1 MQSSPV
7 PVFEAPPAAPT
18 VTVARVQQDLGPMA
32 VFQRIAAAY
41 GISPLQLARDYA
53 SLAFGP
59 GRVSFN
65 DYVRLRLFDRVHWDG
80 CDLRTVVGQRCNREL
95 VVVINYRHD
104 WFGLVTDKIASTSYL
119 AAFGLPTI
127 PIDAIFAPRL
137 TRATPQCLRTR
148 EDLRNFLLRDEVYP
162 LFGKPTE
169 GFQSLGSIALRRP
182 HRPSGELEKIGG
194 GRVGLETFLDDITQH
209 YSSGYIFQ
217 PFVAPHPKAAA
228 LHGERLATARIVTL
242 LEDGEPRIF
251 RAAWKIPS
259 GENLADNYWRSG
271 NLLAKIDVDTGKI
284 GRVISGTGF
293 EAACKTHHP
302 DSGAPFEGAS
312 LPQWDE
318 MKAVAL
324 EAARV
329 MHHMPMLGWD
339 MGPTSA
345 GPVIVEMN
353 ETPDFFLNQFADA
366 RGVLEPDFVRFI
378 AAQKRAAKDFEMR
391 MKSDIAKL

>member
-1 MQSSPV
+1 MQNAPV
-7 PVFEAPPAAPT
+7 PVSETPSQAPT
-18 VTVARVQQDLGPMA
+18 VTVSRAHQDFGPMA
-32 VFQRIAAAY
+32 VFQRIAAAHDTT
-41 GISPLQLARDYA
+41 PLQVVRDYA

-65 DYVRLRLFDRVHWDG
+65 DYVRLRLFDRAHWDG
-80 CDLRTVVGQRCNREL
+80 CDLRTVSGQRHNREL
-95 VVVINYRHD
+95 VVAINYRHD
-104 WFGLVTDKIASTSYL
+104 WYGVVTDKIASTSYL
-119 AAFGLPTI
+119 SAYGLPTI
-127 PIDAIFAPRL
+127 PVTALFAPRL
-137 TRATPQCLRTR
+137 TRPSSLALRTR
-148 EDLRNFLLRDEVYP
+148 DELRKFLMRDDVYP

-182 HRPSGELEKIGG
+182 LPESGELEKIGG
-194 GRVGLETFLDDITQH
+194 GCVGLETFLDDITQH
-209 YSSGYIFQ
+209 YAGGYLFQ

-228 LHGERLATARIVTL
+228 LFGERLGTARIITL
-242 LEDGEPRIF
+242 VEDGEPRIF

-271 NLLAKIDVDTGKI
+271 NLLAKLDVDTGKI
-284 GRVISGTGF
+284 ERVVSGAGF

-302 DSGAPFEGAS
+302 DSGVAFAGIA

-329 MHHMPMLGWD
+329 MHHMPMIGWD

-366 RGVLEPDFVRFI
+366 RGVLEPDFIRFI
-378 AAQKRAAKDFEMR
+378 AGQKRAAKDYETR